1 MAPKYRTG
9 LEWEQHIL
17 RPACKAA
24 GNRMSF
30 IEAIHDD
37 PSRLHFPPQ
46 STLNPHRVFS
56 PAPHARNCTP
66 QARWSLPVW
75 VTRVPACSHP

>member
-9 LEWEQHIL
+9 LEWEQHLI

-24 GNRMSF
+24 GSRMSF
-30 IEAIHDD
+30 VEAVHED

-46 STLNPHRVFS
+46 STLNPHRVTYLPFLYETS
-56 PAPHARNCTP
+56 NTACLTAR
-66 QARWSLPVW
+66 
-75 VTRVPACSHP
+75 